1 MATEHHLK
9 IDPEL
14 FDAVRRRDKTAE
26 IRRDDRGFNIGD
38 VLIIYPFDRESGQ
51 RVGTDECHRVVT
63 HKVDG
68 GQFGIEAGYCLLSMN

>member
-14 FDAVRRRDKTAE
+14 YNAVRNRTKTAE
-26 IRRDDRGFNIGD
+26 IRRDDRNYKVGD
-38 VLIIYPFDRESGQ
+38 LLIIYPFDRQSGC
-51 RVGTDECHRVVT
+51 RIGDDECRRVVT

-68 GQFGIEAGYCLLSMN
+68 GQFGIEPGYCLLSMN